1 MGFNAWR
8 GIWIQMFAAA
18 ALLGAVAGCEKET
31 SPIDPMADAMGEF
44 TKQVDEYVALR
55 NRLADSVGP
64 LDENMTQLQ
73 IAERAKALAQAI
85 LAARSQAKQGD
96 VFTPR
101 ASAVFANLIKE
112 EYARRPPRVKEVRGD
127 AQEELP
133 NFVPEV
139 NQIYPTTYPLAT
151 FPPELL
157 PLLPQL
163 PEMVEYRVV
172 QHYLVLRDI
181 EAKLILDVMPRAV
194 PVVE

>member
-1 MGFNAWR
+1 
-8 GIWIQMFAAA
+8 MFAAA
-18 ALLGAVAGCEKET
+18 ALLGSVAGCEKET
-31 SPIDPMADAMGEF
+31 SPIDPMADAMAEF

-64 LDENMTQLQ
+64 LDENMTQVQ
-73 IAERAKALAQAI
+73 IAERAEALAQAI

-101 ASAVFANLIKE
+101 ASAVFANLIRE

-139 NQIYPTTYPLAT
+139 NQIYPTTHPLAT

-181 EAKLILDVMPRAV
+181 EANLILDVMPRAV